1 MPDEAPGAFIDTN
14 VLLYLLSSDAKKAA
28 RAEQI
33 LHAGGHVSVQVL
45 NEIANVAR
53 RKMAMNWA
61 ETRDLLDIVRELLR
75 VHAITEETHARG
87 LALAERFG
95 VSVDDAMILAAAQLA
110 GCRTVWSEDMQDGM
124 VVGEGLRVENP
135 FR

>member
-33 LHAGGHVSVQVL
+33 LHAGGHVNVQVL

-53 RKMAMNWA
+53 RKMAMSWA

-95 VSVDDAMILAAAQLA
+95 GSVDDAMILAAAQLA
-110 GCRTVWSEDMQDGM
+110 GCRTVWSEDMQDEM

-135 FR
+135 FL